1 MNLTNVSGG
10 NSQLRRETDRKVPQ
24 RARVSPRVFIEQVSR
39 RTADVS
45 GRWLVTWRIE
55 NLGQQPLL
63 ILAARLPHDRLR
75 SEERE
80 LVPAVRLSV
89 GESAHV
95 ELPVECREPPGTVV
109 ENAFIILRALS
120 LEEPWRVF
128 ARLRVAF
135 DDEGGPQSTTEVVTA
150 HPTTTSA

>member
-1 MNLTNVSGG
+1 MSGG
-10 NSQLRRETDRKVPQ
+10 NFQLRRETDRKVPQ

-55 NLGQQPLL
+55 NLGQQPLR
-63 ILAARLPHDRLR
+63 ILAARLPHDRFR
-75 SEERE
+75 SEEQE
-80 LVPAVRLSV
+80 LVPAVRLSER
-89 GESAHV
+89 ESARL
-95 ELPVECREPPGTVV
+95 ELPVECREPPGSVV
-109 ENAFIILRALS
+109 VNAFIILRVLS

-135 DDEGGPQSTTEVVTA
+135 DDEGGPQATIEVVTA
-150 HPTTTSA
+150 HPTTTSG